1 MQDDG
6 RMSTPVIQ
14 TDAGRAGWE
23 AIVADPATAVISSD
37 FDGVLSPLVEDPA
50 LSRPVEGAL
59 DALARLARSVGQV
72 AIVTGR
78 PALVATE
85 LSGVSGHPGLGGL
98 VVLGH
103 YGLERWDA
111 ATGKI
116 TTAPV
121 PAGVATARDRL
132 PGLLT
137 EAGVPDA
144 FVEDKESSLAVHTR
158 RLDDPTG
165 AFELLRGPMTALAE
179 ETELRLE
186 PGNLV
191 LELRPPGIDKGVAIR
206 SLIESTSA
214 RSILYAG
221 DDLGDL
227 AAYRAI
233 AEEREHGL
241 NAVLLATRSSNAT
254 ELIEAADIVVDDP
267 SGVVTV
273 LTALSDAISAR

>member
-1 MQDDG
+1 
-6 RMSTPVIQ
+6 MSTPVIE
-14 TDAGRAGWE
+14 TDSGREGWE
-23 AIVADPATAVISSD
+23 AIVSEPSTAVISSD

-50 LSRPVEGAL
+50 RSRPVEGAL
-59 DALARLARSVGQV
+59 DALARLARSVNQV

-85 LSGVSGHPGLGGL
+85 LSGVSGYPGLGNL

-111 ATGKI
+111 ATGKV
-116 TTAPV
+116 TSDRV
-121 PAGVATARDRL
+121 PEGVATARDRL
-132 PGLLT
+132 PGLLR
-137 EAGVPDA
+137 EVGVPDA
-144 FVEDKESSLAVHTR
+144 FVEDKDSSLAVHTR
-158 RLDDPTG
+158 RLEDPVR
-165 AFELLRGPMTALAE
+165 ALELLRAPLRALAQE
-179 ETELRLE
+179 AGLRLE

-191 LELRPPGIDKGVAIR
+191 LELRPPGIDKGIALR
-206 SLIESTSA
+206 RLIESTGA

-233 AEEREHGL
+233 QEQRDAGL
-241 NAVLLATRSSNAT
+241 RGVLLATRSSNAT

>member
-1 MQDDG
+1 
-6 RMSTPVIQ
+6 MSTPVIQ
-14 TDAGRAGWE
+14 TDAGREGWE
-23 AIVADPATAVISSD
+23 AIVSDPSTAVISTD

-50 LSRPVEGAL
+50 RSRPVEGAL
-59 DALARLARSVGQV
+59 DALARLARTVNQV

-85 LSGVSGHPGLGGL
+85 LSGVSGHPGLGSL

-111 ATGKI
+111 ATGKV
-116 TTAPV
+116 TSEPV
-121 PAGVATARDRL
+121 PEGVATARDQL
-132 PGLLT
+132 PGLLR
-137 EAGVPDA
+137 EVGVPDA
-144 FVEDKESSLAVHTR
+144 FVEDKDSSLAVHTR
-158 RLDDPTG
+158 RLDDPAG
-165 AFELLRGPMTALAE
+165 ALELLRAPLTTLAQ
-179 ETELRLE
+179 ETGLRLE

-191 LELRPPGIDKGVAIR
+191 LELRPPGIDKGVALR
-206 SLIESTSA
+206 RLIESTGA

-233 AEEREHGL
+233 QAQRDTGL
-241 NAVLLATRSSNAT
+241 RGVLLATRSSNAT

>member
-1 MQDDG
+1 
-6 RMSTPVIQ
+6 MSTPVIE
-14 TDAGRAGWE
+14 TDSGREGWE
-23 AIVADPATAVISSD
+23 AIVSEPSTAVISSD

-50 LSRPVEGAL
+50 RSRPVEGAL
-59 DALARLARSVGQV
+59 DALARLARSVNQV

-85 LSGVSGHPGLGGL
+85 LSGVSGYPGLGNL

-111 ATGKI
+111 ATGKV
-116 TTAPV
+116 TSDPV
-121 PAGVATARDRL
+121 PEGVATARDRL
-132 PGLLT
+132 PGLLR
-137 EAGVPDA
+137 EVGVPDA
-144 FVEDKESSLAVHTR
+144 FVEDKDSSLAVHTR
-158 RLDDPTG
+158 RLEDPVR
-165 AFELLRGPMTALAE
+165 ALELLRAPLRALAQE
-179 ETELRLE
+179 AGLRLE

-191 LELRPPGIDKGVAIR
+191 LELRPPGIDKGIALR
-206 SLIESTSA
+206 RLIESTGA

-233 AEEREHGL
+233 QEQRDAGL
-241 NAVLLATRSSNAT
+241 RGVLLATRSSNAT

>member
-1 MQDDG
+1 
-6 RMSTPVIQ
+6 MSTPVIQ
-14 TDAGRAGWE
+14 TDAGREGWE
-23 AIVADPATAVISSD
+23 AIVSDPASAVISSD

-59 DALARLARSVGQV
+59 DALARLARSVNQV

-85 LSGVSGHPGLGGL
+85 LSGVSGHPGLGNL

-111 ATGKI
+111 ATGKV
-116 TTAPV
+116 TSEPV
-121 PAGVATARDRL
+121 PPGVTTARDRL
-132 PGLLT
+132 PGLLR

-144 FVEDKESSLAVHTR
+144 FVEDKDSSLAVHTR
-158 RLDDPTG
+158 RLDDPVG
-165 AFELLRGPMTALAE
+165 AFELLRAPLTALAE
-179 ETELRLE
+179 ETSLRLE

-191 LELRPPGIDKGVAIR
+191 LELRPPGIDKGVALR
-206 SLIESTSA
+206 GLIESTGA

-233 AEEREHGL
+233 EAERETGL
-241 NAVLLATRSSNAT
+241 RAVLLATRSSNAA
-254 ELIEAADIVVDDP
+254 ELIEAADVVVDDP

>member
-1 MQDDG
+1 
-6 RMSTPVIQ
+6 MSTPVIQ
-14 TDAGRAGWE
+14 TDAGREGWE
-23 AIVADPATAVISSD
+23 AIVSDPSTAVISSD

-50 LSRPVEGAL
+50 RSRPVEGAL
-59 DALARLARSVGQV
+59 DALARLARSVNQV

-85 LSGVSGHPGLGGL
+85 LSGVSGHPGLGHL

-111 ATGKI
+111 ATGKV
-116 TTAPV
+116 TSQPV

-132 PGLLT
+132 PGLLR
-137 EAGVPDA
+137 EVGVPDA
-144 FVEDKESSLAVHTR
+144 FVEDKDSSLAVHTR
-158 RLDDPTG
+158 RLDDPAG
-165 AFELLRGPMTALAE
+165 SLELLRAPLTALAQ
-179 ETELRLE
+179 ETGLRLE

-191 LELRPPGIDKGVAIR
+191 LELRPPGIDKGVALR
-206 SLIESTSA
+206 SLIESTGA

-233 AEEREHGL
+233 QAQRDTGL
-241 NAVLLATRSSNAT
+241 RAVLLATRSSNAT
-254 ELIEAADIVVDDP
+254 ELIDAADIVVDDP

>member
-1 MQDDG
+1 
-6 RMSTPVIQ
+6 MSTPTIQ
-14 TDAGRAGWE
+14 TEAGREGWE

-50 LSRPVEGAL
+50 RARPVEGAL
-59 DALARLARSVGQV
+59 DALARLARSVQQV

-85 LSGVSGHPGLGGL
+85 LTGVTGHPGLGRL

-103 YGLERWDA
+103 YGLEQWEA
-111 ATGKI
+111 STGRV
-116 TTAPV
+116 TSDPV
-121 PAGVATARDRL
+121 PAGVAAARSRL
-132 PGLLT
+132 PELLRELGLS
-137 EAGVPDA
+137 DA

-158 RLDDPTG
+158 RMSDPVG
-165 AFELLRGPMTALAE
+165 ALERLRTPLTELAE
-179 ETELRLE
+179 STELRLE

-191 LELRPPGIDKGVAIR
+191 LELRPPGIDKGVALR
-206 SLIESTSA
+206 RLLESTGA

-233 AEEREHGL
+233 EEQRKTGL
-241 NAVLLATRSSNAT
+241 RAVLLATRSSNAT
-254 ELIEAADIVVDDP
+254 ELIAAADIVVDDP
-267 SGVVTV
+267 AGVVTV
-273 LTALSDAISAR
+273 LTALSDAIAAR

>member
-1 MQDDG
+1 
-6 RMSTPVIQ
+6 MSTPVIE

-50 LSRPVEGAL
+50 RSRPVEGAL

-85 LSGVSGHPGLGGL
+85 LSGVSAHRGLGQL

-111 ATGKI
+111 ATGKV

-121 PAGVATARDRL
+121 PPGVATARSRL

-144 FVEDKESSLAVHTR
+144 FVEDKDSSLAVHTR

-165 AFELLRGPMTALAE
+165 AFELLRGPLTALAE

-191 LELRPPGIDKGVAIR
+191 LELRPRGIDKGVAIR
-206 SLIESTSA
+206 SLIESTGA

-233 AEEREHGL
+233 SEEREHGL
-241 NAVLLATRSSNAT
+241 AAVLLATRSSNAT

>member
-1 MQDDG
+1 MN
-6 RMSTPVIQ
+6 SPVIQ
-14 TDAGRAGWE
+14 TEAGHQGWD
-23 AIVADPATAVISSD
+23 AIVSDPGSAVITSD

-50 LSRPVEGAL
+50 RSRPVDGAL
-59 DALARLARSVGQV
+59 DALARLARSVRQV

-85 LSGVSGHPGLGGL
+85 LSGVSGHPGLGSL

-103 YGLERWDA
+103 YGLERWEA
-111 ATGKI
+111 ATGKV
-116 TTAPV
+116 TSEPV
-121 PAGVATARDRL
+121 PPGVATARDRL
-132 PGLLT
+132 PELLRD
-137 EAGVPDA
+137 AGVPDA

-158 RLDDPTG
+158 RLDGP
-165 AFELLRGPMTALAE
+165 AEALERLRAPLTALAQ
-179 ETELRLE
+179 ETGLRLE

-191 LELRPPGIDKGVAIR
+191 LELRPPGIDKGVALR
-206 SLIESTSA
+206 GLIASTGA

-233 AEEREHGL
+233 QAQRDAGL
-241 NAVLLATRSSNAT
+241 RAVLLATRSSNAT

-267 SGVVTV
+267 TGVVTV

>member
-1 MQDDG
+1 
-6 RMSTPVIQ
+6 MSTPIIQ
-14 TDAGRAGWE
+14 TDAGRDGWE
-23 AIVADPATAVISSD
+23 AIIADPATAVISSD

-50 LSRPVEGAL
+50 RARPVEGAL
-59 DALARLARSVGQV
+59 DALARLARTVGQV

-85 LSGVSGHPGLGGL
+85 LTGVTGHPGLGRL

-111 ATGKI
+111 STG
-116 TTAPV
+116 TVTSDPV
-121 PAGVATARDRL
+121 PAGVAEARSRL
-132 PGLLT
+132 PELLQEVGL
-137 EAGVPDA
+137 PDA

-158 RLDDPTG
+158 RLPDPAG
-165 AFELLRGPMTALAE
+165 ALERLRTPLTELAE
-179 ETELRLE
+179 STELRLE
-186 PGNLV
+186 PGNMV
-191 LELRPPGIDKGVAIR
+191 LELRPPGIDKGVALR
-206 SLIESTSA
+206 RLLESTGA

-233 AEEREHGL
+233 DEQRKDGL
-241 NAVLLATRSSNAT
+241 RAVLLATRSSNAT

-267 SGVVTV
+267 AGVVTV
-273 LTALSDAISAR
+273 LTALSDAIAAR

>member
-1 MQDDG
+1 
-6 RMSTPVIQ
+6 MSTPIIQ
-14 TDAGRAGWE
+14 TRAGRDGWE

-50 LSRPVEGAL
+50 RARPVEGAL
-59 DALARLARSVGQV
+59 DALARLARSVQQV

-85 LSGVSGHPGLGGL
+85 LTGVTAHAGLGSL

-111 ATGKI
+111 STGKV
-116 TTAPV
+116 TSDPV
-121 PAGVATARDRL
+121 PEGVAAARSRL
-132 PGLLT
+132 PGLLQ
-137 EAGVPDA
+137 ELGLPDA

-158 RLDDPTG
+158 RMADPVD
-165 AFELLRGPMTALAE
+165 ALERLRGPLTELAE
-179 ETELRLE
+179 STELRLE

-191 LELRPPGIDKGVAIR
+191 LELRPPGIDKGVALR
-206 SLIESTSA
+206 RLLASTDA

-227 AAYRAI
+227 AAFRAI
-233 AEEREHGL
+233 EEQRKEGL
-241 NAVLLATRSSNAT
+241 RAVLLATRSSGAT
-254 ELIEAADIVVDDP
+254 ELIEAADVVVDDP
-267 SGVVTV
+267 AGVVTV
-273 LTALSDAISAR
+273 LTALSDAIAAR

>member
-1 MQDDG
+1 
-6 RMSTPVIQ
+6 MSTPTIQ

-50 LSRPVEGAL
+50 RARPVEGAL
-59 DALARLARSVGQV
+59 DALARLARSVKQV

-85 LSGVSGHPGLGGL
+85 LTGVTGHAGLGSL

-103 YGLERWDA
+103 YGLERWEA
-111 ATGKI
+111 STGKV
-116 TTAPV
+116 TSDPV
-121 PAGVATARDRL
+121 PAGVAAARERL
-132 PGLLT
+132 PGLLQ
-137 EAGVPDA
+137 ELGLPDA

-158 RLDDPTG
+158 RMPDPVG
-165 AFELLRGPMTALAE
+165 ALERLHTPLTELAE
-179 ETELRLE
+179 STELRLE

-191 LELRPPGIDKGVAIR
+191 LELRPPGIDKGVALR
-206 SLIESTSA
+206 RLIESTGA

-227 AAYRAI
+227 AAFRAV
-233 AEEREHGL
+233 EEHRKAGL
-241 NAVLLATRSSNAT
+241 RAVLLATRSSGAT

-267 SGVVTV
+267 TGVVTV
-273 LTALSDAISAR
+273 LTALSDAIAARSTSA